1 MTDKDKDKDKDS
13 KGFLNNTNISQ
24 LNAGLFLFYLA
35 LLGNYTGDLLPPD
48 LMKFINS
55 SRITQHLISFIMLL
69 FTINLYSSSKLYKIL
84 LYTFLLWLWYLFTS
98 KQHLY
103 VSIVIILLLILSYSL
118 YLMSKNIDDD
128 KTLSESVKTH
138 RKKIYTQIQN
148 VCFIVIIIVACIG
161 GYRYFIEHYR
171 QYGKYDKNFLDF
183 LIKYLLMGKGK
194 KA

>member
-128 KTLSESVKTH
+128 NRVINNLWACLSCSLFTLVLMC
-138 RKKIYTQIQN
+138 TQVIF
-148 VCFIVIIIVACIG
+148 VCATTYLG
-161 GYRYFIEHYR
+161 GTV
-171 QYGKYDKNFLDF
+171 L
-183 LIKYLLMGKGK
+183 
-194 KA
+194 